1 MQEPSLNA
9 IVSTLKTSRPP
20 TPEERFVQLEKIL
33 NSQVFHGSEILK
45 SFLRFVVGKSLEG
58 LESEVKE
65 YTIAT
70 EVFGRNANYDPR
82 IDSLVR
88 VQAARLRSK
97 LQEYYTSE
105 GKNDGV
111 HIDLPKGHYIPAF
124 TYIRPDSRS
133 HQRRASDLL
142 KVVGSPPAIPRSGK
156 DSLFRFS
163 RRFLTAGLSLISLV
177 LAIVAYRYYMEA
189 KQFRQYAISNR
200 VDLTFVQ
207 DIAPFW
213 AEFLNTGSP
222 LLVAYS
228 NPVFRGNLAN
238 GLKYWAPLEASTPTL
253 RPPSLSRV
261 VDSPAVTDI
270 YTGVGEVMGVNFLG
284 NLFWKVGNPFRVERS
299 LLLTWE
305 DLKAQNIVFL
315 GGPSENL
322 LLRRL
327 PQEQDF
333 VYRIDGTKGGFPKVV
348 ILNRRARPNE
358 QRSYA
363 PSIEGPSQSMVTE
376 DYALISMLRG
386 LEPNRRLLILAGIT
400 TFGTQACAEYVTEP
414 ESLKELI
421 KHLNTSKGFSQP
433 KLPPYYQVLLKV
445 KINGSVPI
453 QTSYVTHHVLD

>member
-1 MQEPSLNA
+1 MHEPSLNA

-82 IDSLVR
+82 ID
-88 VQAARLRSK
+88 
-97 LQEYYTSE
+97 
-105 GKNDGV
+105 
-111 HIDLPKGHYIPAF
+111 
-124 TYIRPDSRS
+124 
-133 HQRRASDLL
+133 
-142 KVVGSPPAIPRSGK
+142 
-156 DSLFRFS
+156 
-163 RRFLTAGLSLISLV
+163 SLV

-261 VDSPAVTDI
+261 VDSPAATDI

-299 LLLTWE
+299 LLL
-305 DLKAQNIVFL
+305 
-315 GGPSENL
+315 
-322 LLRRL
+322 
-327 PQEQDF
+327 
-333 VYRIDGTKGGFPKVV
+333 
-348 ILNRRARPNE
+348 
-358 QRSYA
+358 
-363 PSIEGPSQSMVTE
+363 
-376 DYALISMLRG
+376 
-386 LEPNRRLLILAGIT
+386 
-400 TFGTQACAEYVTEP
+400 
-414 ESLKELI
+414 
-421 KHLNTSKGFSQP
+421 
-433 KLPPYYQVLLKV
+433 
-445 KINGSVPI
+445 
-453 QTSYVTHHVLD
+453 